1 MSSLLNESIES
12 LIPRRVCCY
21 RRREVALSLFVWGT
35 ALVVIGILIWI
46 LFEVVLR
53 GITQLS
59 FGFFTEPVQDAGRAG
74 GIGPVIVSTSL
85 ILVVT
90 LAIAL
95 PLSLATAVV
104 LTDRPAADTW
114 FSRNARRSLDV
125 LAGVPSIVFGLFGNA
140 FFAIVLGLGYS
151 ILTGGLTL
159 ACMILPLLI
168 RTSEQAILAVPNE
181 YRYAAAGLGLSK
193 SSTLFRVILPAAMP
207 GLVAGIVLSVG
218 RALAETA
225 ALIFTA
231 GYVARFPESL
241 LDSGRTLSVHI
252 YDLAM
257 NVPGG
262 SSRAYGSA
270 CVLILLLLFIN
281 ATTSFLSRLANPDR
295 RESAGGIRL

>member
-1 MSSLLNESIES
+1 MSSFLNESIES
-12 LIPRRVCCY
+12 LIPQRFCCY
-21 RRREVALSLFVWGT
+21 RKRELALASFVWGT
-35 ALVVIGILIWI
+35 ALIVMGTLMWI
-46 LFEVVLR
+46 LFEVVGR
-53 GITQLS
+53 GVTQLS
-59 FGFFTEPVQDAGRAG
+59 FSFLTEPVQDAGRSG
-74 GIGPVIVSTSL
+74 GIGPVIVSTAL
-85 ILVVT
+85 ILMVT

-104 LTDRPAADTW
+104 LTDRPASDTW
-114 FSRNARRSLDV
+114 FSRNVRCSLDV

-168 RTSEQAILAVPNE
+168 RSSEQAILAVPNE

-193 SSTLFRVILPAAMP
+193 WSTLFRVILPAAMP

-231 GYVARFPESL
+231 GYVTRFPESL
-241 LDSGRTLSVHI
+241 MDSGRTLSVHI

-262 SSRAYGSA
+262 SSQAYGSA
-270 CVLILLLLFIN
+270 CVLILLLLSIN
-281 ATTSFLSRLANPDR
+281 ATTSFLSRLATPNQ